1 MYSCYWIIFVKFF
14 ISTDKFLDYFVWD
27 MYFYF
32 WCILPNYISQRFY
45 HLYSLAVY
53 ESFMFILAIQEYNIE
68 NID

>member
-1 MYSCYWIIFVKFF
+1 
-14 ISTDKFLDYFVWD
+14 

-68 NID
+68 NIDSEMSYITISDFAVVSEIYATL